1 MYLFIYMYNIRINIK
16 KVMLVYNFM
25 KIFILVRFFIILYF
39 FVYGK
44 DLRFLFFWR
53 NNLILLRDKF
63 FFY

>member
-1 MYLFIYMYNIRINIK
+1 
-16 KVMLVYNFM
+16 MLVYNFM

-53 NNLILLRDKF
+53 NNLILLRDNF
-63 FFY
+63 FFIKFLNIKFLGEL

>member
-16 KVMLVYNFM
+16 KVMSVYNFM

-44 DLRFLFFWR
+44 DMRFLFFWR